1 MTAPAVRNQDSP
13 LESALLDVHATLADL
28 LVAADEQYAAVVAR
42 DHERLESVTRQ
53 QERLSARLARAEA
66 RRLELLAGTHL
77 IDAVSALPASAATRA
92 HAVRHSIAD
101 SVQELKQRQAR
112 TAGLLE
118 QSIDVAAQTLT
129 FLQRLLTGQPGVYG
143 ARGFAPSR
151 RSVLVDGRA

>member
-1 MTAPAVRNQDSP
+1 MTTPAVRNQDSP

-28 LVAADEQYAAVVAR
+28 LVAADQQYAAVVAR

-77 IDAVSALPASAATRA
+77 IEAVSALPASAAARA
-92 HAVRHSIAD
+92 DAVRHSIAD

-118 QSIDVAAQTLT
+118 QTIDVAAQTLT

>member
-28 LVAADEQYAAVVAR
+28 LVAADQQYAAVVAR

-77 IDAVSALPASAATRA
+77 IDAVSALPASAAARA
-92 HAVRHSIAD
+92 NAVRHSIAD

>member
-13 LESALLDVHATLADL
+13 LENALLDVHATLADL

-42 DHERLESVTRQ
+42 DHQRLESVTRQ
-53 QERLSARLARAEA
+53 QERLSARLAGAEA
-66 RRLELLAGTHL
+66 RRLDLLAGTPL
-77 IDAVSALPASAATRA
+77 TEAVSALPASAAARA
-92 HAVRHSIAD
+92 DAVRHSIAD

-118 QSIDVAAQTLT
+118 QTIDVAAQTLT

>member
-77 IDAVSALPASAATRA
+77 IDAVTALPASAAARA
-92 HAVRHSIAD
+92 DAVRHSIAD

>member
-1 MTAPAVRNQDSP
+1 MTTPAVRNQDSP
-13 LESALLDVHATLADL
+13 LESALLDVYATLADL
-28 LVAADEQYAAVVAR
+28 LVAADQQYAAVVAR

-77 IDAVSALPASAATRA
+77 IDAVSALPASAAARA
-92 HAVRHSIAD
+92 DAVRHSIAD

>member
-13 LESALLDVHATLADL
+13 LESALLDVRATLADL

-66 RRLELLAGTHL
+66 RRLELLAGTPL
-77 IDAVSALPASAATRA
+77 IAAVSALPAPAAARA
-92 HAVRHSIAD
+92 DAVRHSIAD
-101 SVQELKQRQAR
+101 SVRELKQRQAR
-112 TAGLLE
+112 TAGLLD
-118 QSIDVAAQTLT
+118 QSIDLAAQTLT
-129 FLQRLLTGQPGVYG
+129 LLQRLLTGQPGVYG
-143 ARGFAPSR
+143 VRGLAPNR

>member
-77 IDAVSALPASAATRA
+77 IDAVSALPASAAARA
-92 HAVRHSIAD
+92 DAVRHSIAD
-101 SVQELKQRQAR
+101 SVHELKQRQAR

>member
-13 LESALLDVHATLADL
+13 LESALLDVRATLADL

-77 IDAVSALPASAATRA
+77 IDAVSALPASAAARA
-92 HAVRHSIAD
+92 NAVRHSIAD

-118 QSIDVAAQTLT
+118 QSIDVGAQTLT

>member
-1 MTAPAVRNQDSP
+1 MTTPAVRNQDSP

-77 IDAVSALPASAATRA
+77 IDAVSALPASAAARA
-92 HAVRHSIAD
+92 NAVRHSIAD

>member
-1 MTAPAVRNQDSP
+1 MTTPAVRNQDSP

-28 LVAADEQYAAVVAR
+28 LVAADQQYAAVVAR

-77 IDAVSALPASAATRA
+77 IDAVSALPASAAARA
-92 HAVRHSIAD
+92 DAVRHSIAD

-118 QSIDVAAQTLT
+118 QTIDVAAQTLT

>member
-1 MTAPAVRNQDSP
+1 MTTPAVRNQDSP

-28 LVAADEQYAAVVAR
+28 LVAADQQYAAVVAR

-77 IDAVSALPASAATRA
+77 IDAVSALPASAAARA
-92 HAVRHSIAD
+92 NAVRHSIAD

>member
-77 IDAVSALPASAATRA
+77 IDAVSALPASAAARA
-92 HAVRHSIAD
+92 DAVRHSIAD

-118 QSIDVAAQTLT
+118 QTIDVAAQTLT

>member
-1 MTAPAVRNQDSP
+1 MTTPAVRNQDSP

-42 DHERLESVTRQ
+42 DHQRLESVTRQ

-77 IDAVSALPASAATRA
+77 IDAVSALPASAAARA
-92 HAVRHSIAD
+92 NAVRHSIAD

-118 QSIDVAAQTLT
+118 QTIDVAAQTLT

>member
-28 LVAADEQYAAVVAR
+28 LVAADQQYAAVVAR

-77 IDAVSALPASAATRA
+77 IDAVSALPASAAARA
-92 HAVRHSIAD
+92 DAVRHSIAD

>member
-77 IDAVSALPASAATRA
+77 IDAVSALPASAAARA
-92 HAVRHSIAD
+92 DAVRHSIAD